1 MYWSSFMPTFAP
13 RNVGLAVAAALL
25 ITPASLLAAE
35 WGTLTGRFVYGG
47 DAPAAAK
54 LTIDK
59 DVDVCSKFG
68 LVNEDLVVGEGK
80 GVANIVIFVRDKDV
94 DVHPDLK
101 ATEPVVLDNLGCRFS
116 PHVVFVQ
123 TGQDL
128 IIKNSDPVG
137 HNSNVATLKNPAS
150 NTLIPA
156 GGETKVSFRSDEAV
170 PAAVTC
176 NIHPWMKG
184 WVVVRD
190 NPYAAVTGEDGS
202 FTIENLPA
210 GKLELQ
216 LWHEKAGYLDTIVIN
231 GKKESVKR
239 GRMEVD
245 IKAAGTDLGEMVLDA
260 SVFK

>member
-1 MYWSSFMPTFAP
+1 M
-13 RNVGLAVAAALL
+13 
-25 ITPASLLAAE
+25 
-35 WGTLTGRFVYGG
+35 
-47 DAPAAAK
+47 
-54 LTIDK
+54 
-59 DVDVCSKFG
+59 
-68 LVNEDLVVGEGK
+68 
-80 GVANIVIFVRDKDV
+80 
-94 DVHPDLK
+94 
-101 ATEPVVLDNLGCRFS
+101 
-116 PHVVFVQ
+116 
-123 TGQDL
+123 
-128 IIKNSDPVG
+128 
-137 HNSNVATLKNPAS
+137 ATLKNPAS

>member
-1 MYWSSFMPTFAP
+1 MRLTSRVLRF
-13 RNVGLAVAAALL
+13 ALL
-25 ITPASLLAAE
+25 SGAAFLSAPSALHAAE
-35 WGTLTGRFVYGG
+35 WGSISGRFVFGG
-47 DAPAAAK
+47 DAPAPLK
-54 LTIDK
+54 LTVDK
-59 DVDVCSKFG
+59 DVDVCGKHN
-68 LVNEDLVVGEGK
+68 LVNEELVVGEGQ
-80 GVANIVIFVRDKDV
+80 GVANVVIFVRDRKI

-101 ATEPVVLDNLGCRFS
+101 ATEPVVLDNLNCRFA

-123 TGQDL
+123 TGQEL
-128 IIKNSDPVG
+128 VIKNSDPIG

-156 GGETKVSFRSDEAV
+156 GGETKVTFRSDEAV

-202 FTIENLPA
+202 FTIEKLPA
-210 GKLELQ
+210 GEVELQ
-216 LWHEKAGYLDTIVIN
+216 FWHEKAGYLDSIVID
-231 GKKESVKR
+231 GKKTSVKR
-239 GRMEVD
+239 GRMDVKVSSD
-245 IKAAGTDLGEMVLDA
+245 GTDLGEMVLDA

>member
-1 MYWSSFMPTFAP
+1 
-13 RNVGLAVAAALL
+13 
-25 ITPASLLAAE
+25 
-35 WGTLTGRFVYGG
+35 
-47 DAPAAAK
+47 
-54 LTIDK
+54 
-59 DVDVCSKFG
+59 
-68 LVNEDLVVGEGK
+68 VV
-80 GVANIVIFVRDKDV
+80 FVRDRKI

-101 ATEPVVLDNLGCRFS
+101 ATEPVVLDNLNCRFS

-156 GGETKVSFRSDEAV
+156 SGETKVSFRSDEAV

-190 NPYAAVTGEDGS
+190 NPYAAVTDEEGN
-202 FTIENLPA
+202 FTIKSLPE
-210 GKLELQ
+210 GEVELQ
-216 LWHEKAGYLDTIVIN
+216 FWHEKAGYLDSIVIN
-231 GKKESVKR
+231 GKKTDVKR
-239 GRMEVD
+239 GRMDVD
-245 IKAAGTDLGEMVLDA
+245 VSAKGTDLGEMVLDS

>member
-1 MYWSSFMPTFAP
+1 MTLFSCGLRASF
-13 RNVGLAVAAALL
+13 AAALL
-25 ITPASLLAAE
+25 LTGSTTIKAAD
-35 WGTLTGRFVYGG
+35 WGSISGRFVFGG
-47 DAPAAAK
+47 TAPAAPK
-54 LTIDK
+54 LTVDK
-59 DVDVCSKFG
+59 DVDVCGKFD
-68 LVNEDLVVGEGK
+68 LLNEELVVGDGQ
-80 GVANIVIFVRDKDV
+80 GVANVVIFVRDRKI

-101 ATEPVVLDNLGCRFS
+101 ATEPVVLDNLNCRFN

-156 GGETKVSFRSDEAV
+156 GGETKVTFRSDEAV

-202 FTIENLPA
+202 FTIEKLPA
-210 GKLELQ
+210 GEVELQ
-216 LWHEKAGYLDTIVIN
+216 FWHEKAGYLDSIVID

-239 GRMEVD
+239 GRMEVKVSKD
-245 IKAAGTDLGEMVLDA
+245 GTDLGEMVLDA

>member
-1 MYWSSFMPTFAP
+1 MPTSNL
-13 RNVGLAVAAALL
+13 RHIGLSIAAALL
-25 ITPASLLAAE
+25 LTPASGFAAE
-35 WGTLTGRFVYGG
+35 WGTLTGRFVFGG
-47 DAPAAAK
+47 DAPAAPK
-54 LTIDK
+54 LTVDK
-59 DVDVCSKFG
+59 DVDVCSKFD
-68 LVNEDLVVGEGK
+68 LVNEELVVGEGK
-80 GVANIVIFVRDKDV
+80 GVANIVIFVRDKNV

-116 PHVVFVQ
+116 PHVAFVQ
-123 TGQDL
+123 VGQDL
-128 IIKNSDPVG
+128 VIKNSDPVG

-156 GGETKVSFRSDEAV
+156 GGETKISFRSDEAV

-202 FTIENLPA
+202 FTIEKLPA

-216 LWHEKAGYLDTIVIN
+216 LWHEKAGYLDTIVID
-231 GKKESVKR
+231 GKKTDVKR
-239 GRMEVD
+239 GRMDVE
-245 IKAAGTDLGEMVLDA
+245 IKASGTDLGEMVLDA

>member
-1 MYWSSFMPTFAP
+1 MVQPSLRRPLLTLLGS
-13 RNVGLAVAAALL
+13 VLVALPVCAQ
-25 ITPASLLAAE
+25 AAE
-35 WGTLTGRFVYGG
+35 WGSISGRFVYDG
-47 DAPAAAK
+47 DAPTPPK
-54 LTIDK
+54 LTVDK
-59 DVDVCSKFG
+59 DVDVCGKHN
-68 LVNEDLVVGEGK
+68 LVNEELIVGEDK
-80 GVANIVIFVRDKDV
+80 GIANIVIFVRDRKI

-101 ATEPVVLDNLGCRFS
+101 ATEPVVLDNLNCRFA

-128 IIKNSDPVG
+128 LIKNSDPVG

-156 GGETKVSFRSDEAV
+156 SGETKVTFRSDEAV

-202 FTIENLPA
+202 FTIEKLPA
-210 GKLELQ
+210 GEVELQ
-216 LWHEKAGYLDTIVIN
+216 FWHEKAGYLDSMVIN
-231 GKKESVKR
+231 GKKTSVKR
-239 GRMEVD
+239 GRMDVEVEAD
-245 IKAAGTDLGEMVLDA
+245 GTDLGEMVLDA

>member
-1 MYWSSFMPTFAP
+1 MLSLAARRGSFA
-13 RNVGLAVAAALL
+13 LAVTLLAL
-25 ITPASLLAAE
+25 PASLQAAE
-35 WGTLTGRFVYGG
+35 WGDISGRFVYGG
-47 DAPAAAK
+47 DAPVATK

-59 DVDVCSKFG
+59 DVDVCGKHN
-68 LVNEDLVVGEGK
+68 LVNEDLVIGADK
-80 GVANIVIFVRDKDV
+80 GVANVVIFVRDRKI

-101 ATEPVVLDNLGCRFS
+101 ATEPVVLDNLNCRFS

-123 TGQDL
+123 TGQEL
-128 IIKNSDPVG
+128 VIKNSDPVG

-156 GGETKVSFRSDEAV
+156 SGETKVTFRSDEAV

-202 FTIENLPA
+202 FTIKGLPA
-210 GKLELQ
+210 GEVELQ
-216 LWHEKAGYLDTIVIN
+216 FWHEKAGYLDSIVIN
-231 GKKESVKR
+231 GKKTDVKR
-239 GRMEVD
+239 GRMDVEVSAD
-245 IKAAGTDLGEMVLDA
+245 GTDLGEMVLEP